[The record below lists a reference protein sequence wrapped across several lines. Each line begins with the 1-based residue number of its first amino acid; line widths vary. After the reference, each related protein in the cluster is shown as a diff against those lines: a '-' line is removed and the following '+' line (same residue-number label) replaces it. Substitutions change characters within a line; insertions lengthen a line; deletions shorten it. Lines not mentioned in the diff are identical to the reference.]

1 MDGPIFAHRIDEVL
15 HARCMLGIPDK
26 LIAIFG
32 DNILDQLC
40 QHPAVSGGVDVH
52 LVSND
57 SNLNVG

>member
-1 MDGPIFAHRIDEVL
+1 
-15 HARCMLGIPDK
+15 